1 MAVPSSVTHFL
12 PGLTERTLPPRLARQ
27 RTRFSSSLRRAL
39 SGRAFKEDI
48 LSRLSLRFGKS
59 LLGGY
64 QLGRLRGKGSFGH
77 VWEAERPNGEKL
89 ALKFLRCGKSQDAA
103 QEVRNILNVRQ
114 VEHPNLIRV
123 DRLWADR
130 GYLVIVMELADGSL
144 QDMLTVCRDEFGA
157 ALPAKQACF
166 YLSQAAEVLD
176 FLNSQQHR
184 IGTGTYGI
192 QHCDVKPSNLLVCG
206 NTVKLSDFSLS
217 SLISA
222 SVMPHRV
229 AGTFCYAAPEVF
241 KGFLSKWTDQ
251 YALAASYCELRGGRP
266 PFSAPPLRSDTAYV
280 PPAPD
285 LTMLPELEG
294 RVVARALA
302 PVPEERWRS
311 CREFMDKLAGAIEEA
326 NPRA

>member
-1 MAVPSSVTHFL
+1 VRS
-12 PGLTERTLPPRLARQ
+12 GK
-27 RTRFSSSLRRAL
+27 AL
-39 SGRAFKEDI
+39 EEDI
-48 LSRLSLRFGKS
+48 VSRLSLRSGKS

-77 VWEAERPNGEKL
+77 VWEAERPSGEKL

-114 VEHPNLIRV
+114 VEHPKLIRI

-144 QDMLTVCRDEFGA
+144 QDLLSVCRDEFNA

-166 YLSQAAEVLD
+166 YLSQAAEALD
-176 FLNSQQHR
+176 FLNSHQHR

-192 QHCDVKPSNLLVCG
+192 QHCDIKPSNLLVCG

-222 SVMPHRV
+222 SVMPHRI
-229 AGTFCYAAPEVF
+229 AGTFCYAAPEVY

-266 PFSAPPLRSDTAYV
+266 PFSLPPPRPDTVYV

-285 LTMLPELEG
+285 LSMLNEPES
-294 RVVARALA
+294 RIVARAMA

-311 CREFMDKLAGAIEEA
+311 CCEFMERLGEVIES
-326 NPRA
+326 

>member
-1 MAVPSSVTHFL
+1 V
-12 PGLTERTLPPRLARQ
+12 
-27 RTRFSSSLRRAL
+27 
-39 SGRAFKEDI
+39 
-48 LSRLSLRFGKS
+48 SRLSLRCGKS

-64 QLGRLRGKGSFGH
+64 RLGHLRGKGSFGH

-89 ALKFLRCGKSQDAA
+89 ALKFLRCGKSLDAA

-114 VEHPNLIRV
+114 VEHPNLIRI

-144 QDMLTVCRDEFGA
+144 QDMLGVCRDEFGA

-166 YLSQAAEVLD
+166 YLSQAAEALD
-176 FLNSQQHR
+176 FLNARRHR

-192 QHCDVKPSNLLVCG
+192 QHCDIKPSNLLVCG
-206 NTVKLSDFSLS
+206 DTVKLSDFSLS

-222 SVMPHRV
+222 SSMPHRI

-241 KGFLSKWTDQ
+241 QGFLSKWTDQ
-251 YALAASYCELRGGRP
+251 YALAATYCELRGGRP
-266 PFSAPPLRSDTAYV
+266 PFALPPLRLEAAFV
-280 PPAPD
+280 PPDPD
-285 LTMLPELEG
+285 LGMLPDCER
-294 RVVARALA
+294 RVIARAMN

-311 CREFMDKLAGAIEEA
+311 CRELMDQLARVVET
-326 NPRA
+326 